1 MNNANY
7 NKEFAF
13 ARNIIQ
19 ELIKLSEKGLYSIN
33 ELSRL
38 GFKQTQINQL
48 AISNT
53 VNLLIDSEVISIKD
67 SKCRA
72 KLYSEEKIKELI
84 LSQLKKDNIFE
95 VIEEEIEKDS
105 EGQLFINSINLIEKY
120 RGVLTLVQYL
130 GLAKYNNNKRIFY
143 LSESGKKTCSR
154 RIKTLKELE
163 KDLVAKKERGAEAE
177 KYVLL
182 LEKNRLKNHPNFSE
196 IRQISDDNVGAG
208 YDIESFQSMDSVKL
222 DKFIEVKSYKETK
235 IFYWSVNEI
244 KVARNLADKYTI
256 VVVNYNK
263 INEEGYQPKEI
274 SNPYIFF
281 NMKEVLKG
289 NSRLSDSDDL
299 PQIQG
304 ESYSLHSKHL
314 W

>member
-33 ELSRL
+33 ELSKL

-48 AISNT
+48 AIANT

-95 VIEEEIEKDS
+95 VIEEEVEKDS

-120 RGVLTLVQYL
+120 RGVLPLVQYL

-154 RIKTLKELE
+154 KIKTLKELE

-235 IFYWSVNEI
+235 TFYWSVNEI

-263 INEEGYQPKEI
+263 INEEVYQPKEI

-289 NSRLSDSDDL
+289 SSRLSDSDDL

-304 ESYSLHSKHL
+304 ESYSIHSKHL